1 MHSVQ
6 TGSEAPQFSFP
17 IDIAA
22 LYLEGKVAGL
32 LSSFGLVSVS
42 RTEVKNWWDSTSIP
56 PHVFVFYFANKQR
69 TIFTCTF

>member
-6 TGSEAPQFSFP
+6 TGCEAPQVSFP
-17 IDIAA
+17 IDIAS
-22 LYLEGKVAGL
+22 LYLEDKAAGL

-42 RTEVKNWWDSTSIP
+42 RTEVMNWWKSTSTP

-69 TIFTCTF
+69 TIFYL